1 MGNPPKGAK
10 AAAKSNGSTPSPPV
24 KSTASASPAR
34 STDSTIGSNARR
46 AVRPARI
53 RNPLSFAPPPSDS
66 TDRPVPA
73 VSSLPSR
80 RAVGRKKIRIERI
93 ADERNRQVT
102 FTKRKNGLMKKA
114 MELSV
119 LCDCQIALVIFNSNN
134 KLFQYSSGD
143 INQVLTRFKN
153 DTVGPHEKRTNKDL
167 FAQHFKNQARNPDV
181 KNPLDDDDD
190 DDGFDEDGEEGA
202 GAHAGARARRPAKGG
217 GKSSAKASK
226 ASKAFTLAGNGNSK
240 RSNKAAS
247 KKPSSR
253 WDAGEDSMDEDEL
266 DAATGV
272 ASLTPTSEGPPS
284 IDSLGGNSRRFLEH
298 LQTATDALG
307 SSGGFAGNVAAALAG
322 YPTLAV
328 PGLGGGV
335 DGGKPSPNSQALFAG
350 FGGTPTGL
358 SFGGLP
364 SPALGGLPADLGSL
378 DLPSPVARALQAGAT
393 HARGVGDQPAANASG
408 GGSAE
413 KTTTLGGIG
422 SRLGRGAR
430 GGEGDAGAGAGARE
444 ANAKG
449 ALKKELSIEIPVNT
463 LKTIEVQTDGAGAGD
478 GDGGEGKGP
487 SPGPLTS
494 LLMQGAE
501 SMMLS
506 GSGGRGRLDAGAE
519 ARRGRAH
526 QADGGDEDTI
536 AAAANGAGTKRTRSA
551 SLSEPTPKRSTRS
564 RRGE

>member
-1 MGNPPKGAK
+1 MGNPPKSAK

-34 STDSTIGSNARR
+34 PTDSTIGSNARR

-167 FAQHFKNQARNPDV
+167 FAQHFKNQARNQVRRQESPRRRRRR
-181 KNPLDDDDD
+181 LF
-190 DDGFDEDGEEGA
+190 GFDEDGEEGA

-240 RSNKAAS
+240 RSNKAAFEETFVAIGT
-247 KKPSSR
+247 R
-253 WDAGEDSMDEDEL
+253 ARFHGRGRARRGDGR
-266 DAATGV
+266 GV
-272 ASLTPTSEGPPS
+272 AHAHVRGSTFDRFPGRKLSAVSGTPSDG
-284 IDSLGGNSRRFLEH
+284 DGRAGLVR
-298 LQTATDALG
+298 
-307 SSGGFAGNVAAALAG
+307 GFAGNVAAALAG
-322 YPTLAV
+322 ANPTLAV

-335 DGGKPSPNSQALFAG
+335 DGVNPPRTRRLCSRDSAG
-350 FGGTPTGL
+350 RPRVYRSGVTLARP
-358 SFGGLP
+358 GGL
-364 SPALGGLPADLGSL
+364 ARGSR
-378 DLPSPVARALQAGAT
+378 VARLAVAGGASAAGGRD
-393 HARGVGDQPAANASG
+393 ARQ
-408 GGSAE
+408 
-413 KTTTLGGIG
+413 
-422 SRLGRGAR
+422 RGRGPTRRERERR
-430 GGEGDAGAGAGARE
+430 GKRGED
-444 ANAKG
+444 
-449 ALKKELSIEIPVNT
+449 
-463 LKTIEVQTDGAGAGD
+463 DD
-478 GDGGEGKGP
+478 
-487 SPGPLTS
+487 
-494 LLMQGAE
+494 
-501 SMMLS
+501 
-506 GSGGRGRLDAGAE
+506 
-519 ARRGRAH
+519 ARRDRV
-526 QADGGDEDTI
+526 
-536 AAAANGAGTKRTRSA
+536 
-551 SLSEPTPKRSTRS
+551 
-564 RRGE
+564 

>member
-1 MGNPPKGAK
+1 
-10 AAAKSNGSTPSPPV
+10 
-24 KSTASASPAR
+24 
-34 STDSTIGSNARR
+34 
-46 AVRPARI
+46 
-53 RNPLSFAPPPSDS
+53 
-66 TDRPVPA
+66 
-73 VSSLPSR
+73 
-80 RAVGRKKIRIERI
+80 
-93 ADERNRQVT
+93 
-102 FTKRKNGLMKKA
+102 
-114 MELSV
+114 
-119 LCDCQIALVIFNSNN
+119 
-134 KLFQYSSGD
+134 
-143 INQVLTRFKN
+143 
-153 DTVGPHEKRTNKDL
+153 
-167 FAQHFKNQARNPDV
+167 
-181 KNPLDDDDD
+181 
-190 DDGFDEDGEEGA
+190 
-202 GAHAGARARRPAKGG
+202 
-217 GKSSAKASK
+217 
-226 ASKAFTLAGNGNSK
+226 
-240 RSNKAAS
+240 
-247 KKPSSR
+247 
-253 WDAGEDSMDEDEL
+253 MDEDEL
-266 DAATGV
+266 DAVTGV
-272 ASLTPTSEGPPS
+272 ASLRPRPRSTFDRFPGRKLSAVSGTPSDG
-284 IDSLGGNSRRFLEH
+284 DGRAGLVRGL
-298 LQTATDALG
+298 
-307 SSGGFAGNVAAALAG
+307 AGNVAAASRSLPRRA
-322 YPTLAV
+322 
-328 PGLGGGV
+328 GLGGGV

-413 KTTTLGGIG
+413 KTTTLGGNG

-430 GGEGDAGAGAGARE
+430 GGEGDADGGAGARE

-506 GSGGRGRLDAGAE
+506 GSGGRGRLDEGAE

>member
-1 MGNPPKGAK
+1 M
-10 AAAKSNGSTPSPPV
+10 
-24 KSTASASPAR
+24 
-34 STDSTIGSNARR
+34 
-46 AVRPARI
+46 
-53 RNPLSFAPPPSDS
+53 
-66 TDRPVPA
+66 
-73 VSSLPSR
+73 
-80 RAVGRKKIRIERI
+80 GRKKIRIERI

-226 ASKAFTLAGNGNSK
+226 ASKAFTLAGNSK
-240 RSNKAAS
+240 RSNKAAA

-307 SSGGFAGNVAAALAG
+307 SSGGFAGTSPRRSR

-335 DGGKPSPNSQALFAG
+335 DGATLPELAG
-350 FGGTPTGL
+350 SVRGIRRDAHGFIVR
-358 SFGGLP
+358 GLP

-413 KTTTLGGIG
+413 KTTTLGGNG

-430 GGEGDAGAGAGARE
+430 GGEGDADAGAGARE

-463 LKTIEVQTDGAGAGD
+463 LKTIEVQTDGAGA

-526 QADGGDEDTI
+526 PADGGDEDTM
-536 AAAANGAGTKRTRSA
+536 AAAAMARGRNAPDPRRSRSQRRNGPPEAGAGSDA
-551 SLSEPTPKRSTRS
+551 
-564 RRGE
+564 RGDETE